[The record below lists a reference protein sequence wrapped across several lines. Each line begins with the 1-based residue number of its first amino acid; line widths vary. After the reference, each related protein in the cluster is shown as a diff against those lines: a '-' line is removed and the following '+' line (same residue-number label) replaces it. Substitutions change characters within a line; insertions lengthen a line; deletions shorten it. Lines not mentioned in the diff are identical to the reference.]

1 MLISTKN
8 SIDDTIIIKTKEN
21 ERLILTPCFDQDLS
35 VLFSEVL
42 NIHNKVLIENL
53 IEVITG
59 QKPHAILRELRLYPD
74 HLELHHEILHRGKKS
89 HIILSRSAYTNS
101 FPFNKNYKD
110 TFFLE
115 VSTENQVSSITMESH
130 FIVFSDA
137 GFTVN
142 AEDGKDLDPIFV
154 PSFA

>member
-1 MLISTKN
+1 MLQLHTGHGMLN
-8 SIDDTIIIKTKEN
+8 VG
-21 ERLILTPCFDQDLS
+21 ERLVHAGEKHGFRIDLQ
-35 VLFSEVL
+35 VFADFQLARRADL
-42 NIHNKVLIENL
+42 KQL
-53 IEVITG
+53 
-59 QKPHAILRELRLYPD
+59 
-74 HLELHHEILHRGKKS
+74 HEILHRGKKS
-89 HIILSRSAYTNS
+89 HTILSRSAYINS